1 MDIEERL
8 FCSYSGTGNSRRVAV
23 WMAHDLLHLSQLIEL
38 RYQLLV
44 RQAEPYGLTDA
55 GSWE

>member
-1 MDIEERL
+1 MI
-8 FCSYSGTGNSRRVAV
+8 
-23 WMAHDLLHLSQLIEL
+23 HDLLHLSQWIEL

-55 GSWE
+55 GSRE